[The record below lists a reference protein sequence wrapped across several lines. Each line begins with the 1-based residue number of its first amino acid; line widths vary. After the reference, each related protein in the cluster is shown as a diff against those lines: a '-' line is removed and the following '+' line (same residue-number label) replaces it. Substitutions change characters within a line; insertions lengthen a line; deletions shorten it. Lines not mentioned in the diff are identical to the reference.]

1 MSDSSTSDSA
11 LKSRIGD
18 AMKAAM
24 KARDKERLGTIRLI
38 QSEMKRIE
46 VDERITL
53 DDARVLAILERMRKQ
68 RKDSITQYESA
79 GRQELADV
87 EAKEIAVIEE
97 FLPAPLSEA
106 EVTALIDQAIAD
118 TGANSMRA
126 MGQVMAQIKPQ
137 IQGRA
142 DAAQVSA
149 LVKARLQ

>member
-1 MSDSSTSDSA
+1 MSDCA
-11 LKSRIGD
+11 LKSRIGN

-24 KARDKERLGTIRLI
+24 KAREKERLGTIRLI

-46 VDERITL
+46 VDERIEL
-53 DDARVLAILERMRKQ
+53 DDARVVAILERMRKQ
-68 RKDSITQYESA
+68 RKDSITQYEAA

-87 EAKEIAVIEE
+87 EAKEITVIEE
-97 FLPAPLSEA
+97 FLPTPLSE
-106 EVTALIDQAIAD
+106 EEITDLINKAIAD
-118 TGANSMRA
+118 TGADSMRA